1 MYNLA
6 SSEKNLGMHLDTKL
20 DFQEHLD
27 NLMSKVDKTIGLLRK
42 LQAVLLRTSLVT
54 TYKAFVR
61 PHLDYWDIIYG
72 QGQRIYG
79 QRIISSKTRIKTI

>member
-27 NLMSKVDKTIGLLRK
+27 NLMSKVDKTIG
-42 LQAVLLRTSLVT
+42 LRTSLVT